1 MLVCVSGDTIS
12 ICSEGVNLKSSLDSP
27 GDAAV
32 GLSPD
37 ATHAEK
43 LAHHIHNRRW
53 WILAVVAM
61 AQLMVVLD
69 ATIVNIALPS
79 AQKALAFSTAD
90 RQWIV
95 TGYAL
100 SFGSLLL
107 LGGRVAD
114 FFGRKRVFLIGLIG
128 FAVASAVGGAS
139 NGFGMLVTA
148 RVVQGAF
155 GALLAPTAL
164 SLLTTTFTDP
174 KERGKAFGVFGA
186 IAGGGAALGLLLG
199 GFLTQYLSW
208 RWSLYVNLI
217 FAIGATIGAVTFLR
231 HDPQTEKKKLD
242 LPGVLS
248 ASISMFSLV
257 YGFSHAET
265 SGWSNGITIAFLAAG
280 VILLGAFVAIETR
293 VVHPLLPMRVVLD
306 RTRGGSYLSVFLA
319 AVGMFGVFLFLTYYM
334 QSTLGYSPVK
344 TGVAFL
350 PMVVVLVISASIAT
364 AVLLPR
370 IGPKPIV
377 VAGMLIAA
385 VGLILLTRIS
395 VHSSYVSVILPALAV
410 LGLGMGSIFAP
421 SINAATA
428 GISPEDAGVASA
440 TVNTSQQI
448 GGSIGTALLN
458 TLAATTATNFLAHKI
473 PSQLLLAEAGVHSYI
488 TAFRWSAL
496 VFLVGAVIS
505 FFLLKWGKQEIGG
518 ETMHVG
524 I

>member
-1 MLVCVSGDTIS
+1 MLSGDAVTTYS
-12 ICSEGVNLKSSLDSP
+12 GVNLKSSSDTP
-27 GDAAV
+27 GVADT

-37 ATHAEK
+37 ATHAER
-43 LAHHIHNRRW
+43 LAHHIYNRRW
-53 WILAVVAM
+53 WILVVVGL

-79 AQKALAFSTAD
+79 AQKALVFSVAD

-107 LGGRVAD
+107 LGGRIAD
-114 FFGRKRVFLIGLIG
+114 FFGRKRVFLVGLIG
-128 FAVASAVGGAS
+128 FAAASAIGGAA

-148 RVVQGAF
+148 RVVQGIF

-174 KERGKAFGVFGA
+174 AERGKAFGVFGA

-199 GFLTQYLSW
+199 GILTQYVSW
-208 RWSLYVNLI
+208 RWSLYVNVV
-217 FAIGATIGAVTFLR
+217 FAVVTTVGAVMFLR
-231 HDPQTEKKKLD
+231 HDGLIEKKRLD
-242 LPGVLS
+242 VPGVLA

-265 SGWSNGITIAFLAAG
+265 SGWSNGITIAFLAIG
-280 VILLGAFVAIETR
+280 LILLVAFVLVENR
-293 VVHPLLPMRVVLD
+293 VAHPLLPMRVVLD
-306 RTRGGSYLSVFLA
+306 RTRGGSYLAVFMV

-334 QSTLGYSPVK
+334 QSILGYSPVK

-350 PMVVVLVISASIAT
+350 PMVAVLVVTAAVAT
-364 AVLLPR
+364 AALLPR
-370 IGPKPIV
+370 IGPKPLV
-377 VAGMLIAA
+377 VAGMLIGAA
-385 VGLILLTRIS
+385 GLIMLTRIS
-395 VHSSYVSVILPALAV
+395 VHSNFLSVILPATAL
-410 LGLGMGSIFAP
+410 LGIGMGAVFAT
-421 SINAATA
+421 SINTATD

-440 TVNTSQQI
+440 TVNTAQQI

-458 TLAATTATNFLAHKI
+458 TLAATTATKFIIHKI
-473 PSQLLLAEAGVHSYI
+473 PTPLLLAEAGVHSYI
-488 TAFRWSAL
+488 TAFKWSAWIF
-496 VFLVGAVIS
+496 VFGALIS
-505 FFLLKWGKQEIGG
+505 LLLLKWGRRETLAG
-518 ETMHVG
+518 EAIHTG

>member
-1 MLVCVSGDTIS
+1 MG
-12 ICSEGVNLKSSLDSP
+12 
-27 GDAAV
+27 
-32 GLSPD
+32 PD

-43 LAHHIHNRRW
+43 LAHHIYNRRW
-53 WILAVVAM
+53 WILAVVAL

-69 ATIVNIALPS
+69 STVVNIALPS

-114 FFGRKRVFLIGLIG
+114 FFGRKRVFLVGLIG
-128 FAVASAVGGAS
+128 FSVASAIGGAAT
-139 NGFGMLVTA
+139 GFPMLVSA

-164 SLLTTTFTDP
+164 SLLTTTFSDP

-186 IAGGGAALGLLLG
+186 IAGGGAAIGLLLG

-208 RWSLYVNLI
+208 RWSLYVNLV
-217 FAIGATIGAVTFLR
+217 FAIAATFGAVIFLR
-231 HDPQTEKKKLD
+231 HDEKLEKKKLD

-265 SGWSNGITIAFLAAG
+265 AGWSNGITLAFLAIG
-280 VILLGAFVAIETR
+280 VVLLVAFVLIEKR
-293 VVHPLLPMRVVLD
+293 VEHPLLPMRVVLD
-306 RTRGGSYLSVFLA
+306 RTRGGSYIAVFLA
-319 AVGMFGVFLFLTYYM
+319 AVGMFGVFLFLTYYL

-350 PMVVVLVISASIAT
+350 PMVAVLVVVAAVGT

-370 IGPKPIV
+370 VGPKPMV
-377 VAGMLIAA
+377 VGGMLIAA
-385 VGLILLTRIS
+385 LGLMLLTRIS
-395 VHSSYVSVILPALAV
+395 LHSGYVSVILPALLV
-410 LGLGMGSIFAP
+410 LGAGMGFIFAP
-421 SINAATA
+421 SMNAATA
-428 GISPEDAGVASA
+428 GIDPEDAGVASA

-458 TLAATTATNFLAHKI
+458 TLAATTATAYLAHKV
-473 PSQLLLAEAGVHSYI
+473 PNQLLLAQAGIHSYV
-488 TAFRWSAL
+488 TAFRWSA
-496 VFLVGAVIS
+496 VIFVAGAVVSLIV
-505 FFLLKWGKQEIGG
+505 LQWGKQELSEG
-518 ETMHVG
+518 EFVHAG

>member
-1 MLVCVSGDTIS
+1 M
-12 ICSEGVNLKSSLDSP
+12 ESSLDFPNGAELTLGHGASE
-27 GDAAV
+27 
-32 GLSPD
+32 
-37 ATHAEK
+37 AEK
-43 LAHHIHNRRW
+43 LAHHIYNRRW
-53 WILAVVAM
+53 WILAVVAL

-69 ATIVNIALPS
+69 ATVVNIALPS

-114 FFGRKRVFLIGLIG
+114 YFGRKRVFLVGLIG
-128 FAVASAVGGAS
+128 FAVASAIGGAS
-139 NGFGMLVTA
+139 TGFPMLVTS
-148 RVVQGAF
+148 RIVQGAF
-155 GALLAPTAL
+155 GALLAPAAL

-208 RWSLYVNLI
+208 RWSLYINLV
-217 FAIGATIGAVTFLR
+217 FAVAATIGGVIFLR
-231 HDPQTEKKKLD
+231 HDAERDKVRLD
-242 LPGVLS
+242 IPGVL
-248 ASISMFSLV
+248 AGSISMFSLV

-265 SGWSNGITIAFLAAG
+265 SGWLNSITLAFLAIG
-280 VILLGAFVAIETR
+280 VVLLGLFVHIETR
-293 VVHPLLPMRVVLD
+293 AAHPLLPMRVVLD
-306 RTRGGSYLSVFLA
+306 RTRGGSYIAIFLS
-319 AVGMFGVFLFLTYYM
+319 AVGMFGVFLFLTYFM
-334 QSTLGYSPVK
+334 QSTLGYSPVR

-350 PMVVVLVISASIAT
+350 PMIGVLVVTASIAT

-370 IGPKPIV
+370 VGPKPMV

-385 VGLILLTRIS
+385 FGLLLLTRITI
-395 VHSSYVSVILPALAV
+395 HASYAGVILPALLV
-410 LGLGMGSIFAP
+410 LGLGLGSVFAP

-428 GISPEDAGVASA
+428 GVSPEDAGVASA
-440 TVNTSQQI
+440 TVNTAQQI

-458 TLAATTATNFLAHKI
+458 TLAATTATNFLVHKV

-488 TAFRWSAL
+488 TAFRWSSVIFVL
-496 VFLVGAVIS
+496 GAVTS
-505 FFLLKWGKQEIGG
+505 LLLLKWGKQELSSDEVNLLGL
-518 ETMHVG
+518 
-524 I
+524 